1 MLSRIIQI
9 EVHLWH
15 YEYSLSFDVQLLIF
29 FQSLYYI
36 SRLESVENKKKI
48 AGVRLRKM
56 KLIFTLVK
64 VIEYDNNELP
74 MIEPQN

>member
-15 YEYSLSFDVQLLIF
+15 YEYALSFDVQLLIF

-36 SRLESVENKKKI
+36 SRLESVENKKKNSWSQAKEDEI
-48 AGVRLRKM
+48 SFYVGEGDRV
-56 KLIFTLVK
+56 
-64 VIEYDNNELP
+64 
-74 MIEPQN
+74 

>member
-1 MLSRIIQI
+1 M
-9 EVHLWH
+9 
-15 YEYSLSFDVQLLIF
+15 QLLIF

-36 SRLESVENKKKI
+36 SRLESVENKIKKI
-48 AGVRLRKM
+48 AGVKLRKI
-56 KLIFTLVK
+56 KLIFTLMK

>member
-15 YEYSLSFDVQLLIF
+15 YEYALSFDMQLLIF

-36 SRLESVENKKKI
+36 SRLESVENKKKNSWSQAKEDEI
-48 AGVRLRKM
+48 NFYVGEGDRV
-56 KLIFTLVK
+56 
-64 VIEYDNNELP
+64 
-74 MIEPQN
+74 

>member
-15 YEYSLSFDVQLLIF
+15 YEYALSFDVQLLIF